1 MVVGITFKSIN
12 KNNISSLKMSIVE
25 MNKQNKIKKYLIL
38 TEKLSFNISLDIFK
52 ISEILKKKG
61 VESN

>member
-1 MVVGITFKSIN
+1 MGVGSTFKAIN

-38 TEKLSFNISLDIFK
+38 TEKLSFIFDK
-52 ISEILKKKG
+52 PIIFSTFLNLYKK
-61 VESN
+61 VSA